1 MSKRG
6 GRVDSVCNFYA
17 KTFYPK
23 RGKLLLTPV
32 PDFKDFKKGLA
43 EALSDTCI

>member
-17 KTFYPK
+17 KTFYLK

-32 PDFKDFKKGLA
+32 PDFNPYRTNV
-43 EALSDTCI
+43 ENRVSS